1 MTPRG
6 LMVHTTDD
14 SLGELQ
20 DFCFHVLKGLA
31 PSGEG
36 VWRKGQVMGLQEGNR
51 LLAPVPPPNLCIRQ
65 L

>member
-6 LMVHTTDD
+6 LIVHTTDG

-36 VWRKGQVMGLQEGNR
+36 VWRKGQVMGLWQENR
-51 LLAPVPPPNLCIRQ
+51 LLAPVPP
-65 L
+65 